1 MQEILG
7 DVEDPHTRFS
17 STAVPNR
24 SSLTV
29 PGGLPFGFVTS
40 PFAGPEDGSKWLRR
54 EAERCQSCG
63 AVRNLYVSVE
73 TQTGRW
79 ACNFCNGVNTS
90 EDLKGQGGI
99 EACRELRDAV
109 IEYAEPSST
118 ALASAEYQPKTHLF
132 VVDTTMRAR
141 DLQELQ
147 ATLVAAVGALHSN
160 DLIGLVAYDSVV
172 RVYDLSMRDVASS
185 HILSGAHPPPA
196 HDLNALGASGAILT
210 APVQPRTTLQTALCL
225 VCIDS
230 IALVPV
236 CGPTSQV

>member
-1 MQEILG
+1 MGSGHLPMLPSHEPPRQPQGHAAPPLAAIGALHHSGPSGGVPGAMQEILG

-79 ACNFCNGVNTS
+79 ACNFCQGVNTS

-118 ALASAEYQPKTHLF
+118 AFASAEYQPKTHLF

-141 DLQELQ
+141 DLEELQ
-147 ATLVAAVGALHSN
+147 ATLVAVHPQ
-160 DLIGLVAYDSVV
+160 
-172 RVYDLSMRDVASS
+172 
-185 HILSGAHPPPA
+185 PPPVLQKKSFDIIIVDLRLATA
-196 HDLNALGASGAILT
+196 HVRL
-210 APVQPRTTLQTALCL
+210 RK
-225 VCIDS
+225 
-230 IALVPV
+230 
-236 CGPTSQV
+236 